1 MKNIDLFY
9 AVDGADDDM
18 LLEAENYFRVR
29 TQSGL
34 HRIGLIAAAIALL
47 TLTVYGAYSRIR
59 LRFDEK
65 NDSYWF
71 QDFEHEGIQYTR
83 VTFEY
88 DLEPVE
94 VREEAVDFLKDM
106 LAPCDHW
113 LLNGDRLIPAMNYHS
128 HNFES
133 LEFAENFFGV
143 EFRLPAIVRRGVV
156 RDREVTM
163 DAEAMYYPEEL
174 PRHEGYGFS
183 YDAELGGA
191 SVRCKIGLSEP
202 ELSGV
207 TVFAYLGLTEEFCER
222 AYEASFFYAMDELGE
237 PRIREERV
245 GDQEF
250 TILTFPD
257 SVDGSMTVFYVRNG
271 VGYELM
277 FSPAEDWEGDLE
289 AKVISCL
296 KELE

>member
-18 LLEAENYFRVR
+18 LMEAEDYFRVR
-29 TQSGL
+29 SHRGL
-34 HRIGLIAAAIALL
+34 RRVALIAAVVALL
-47 TLTVYGAYSRIR
+47 TMTVYGAYSRIR

-94 VREEAVDFLKDM
+94 VRTQAVDFLEDM

-113 LLNGDRLIPAMNYHS
+113 LLDGDRLIPAMNYHS

-143 EFRLPAIVRRGVV
+143 EFRLPDIVRRGEVQ
-156 RDREVTM
+156 DREVTM
-163 DAEAMYYPEEL
+163 DAKPMYYPEDL

-191 SVRCKIGLSEP
+191 SVWCKIGLQEQ

-207 TVFAYLGLTEEFCER
+207 TVFVYLGLTEEFCAR

-237 PRIREERV
+237 PRIREKRI
-245 GDQEF
+245 GDQEY

-257 SVDGSMTVFYVRNG
+257 SVDDRVTVFYVRDG
-271 VGYELM
+271 VGYELN
-277 FSPAEDWEGDLE
+277 FFPAADWEGDPE
-289 AKVISCL
+289 AKVISFL
-296 KELE
+296 KDMG